1 LWLRYYY
8 LLLNKIDHHIKFVP
22 IILLII
28 LIYEISKIFHLPA
41 LIFILVFGLSIGN
54 LDELKGYQWTK
65 VFLDLLNKEVAKF
78 KELIIEA
85 TFLVRALFFLLF
97 GYLIKL
103 LKS

>member
-85 TFLVRALFFLLF
+85 TFLVRALFFF
-97 GYLIKL
+97 YLAT
-103 LKS
+103 